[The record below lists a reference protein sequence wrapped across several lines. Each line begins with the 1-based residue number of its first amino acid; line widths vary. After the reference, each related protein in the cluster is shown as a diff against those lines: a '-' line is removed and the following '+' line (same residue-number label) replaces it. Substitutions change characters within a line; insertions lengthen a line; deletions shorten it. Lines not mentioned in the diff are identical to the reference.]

1 MYCIKR
7 PRLEGSLSKVAYSFS
22 CNLDGK
28 ESGSMVCAL
37 GAGQGGRARAGLDGR
52 AGWLV
57 QPRASASRKDIEE
70 HFFVCST
77 LLSKPKIMDKLIK
90 KLIGFMNKSY
100 KTK

>member
-1 MYCIKR
+1 
-7 PRLEGSLSKVAYSFS
+7 
-22 CNLDGK
+22 
-28 ESGSMVCAL
+28 MVCAL

-70 HFFVCST
+70 HFFVGST